1 MKIAINGMGR
11 IGRTALKVIL
21 EHKEL
26 EIIAVNDIVAIENVA
41 YLLNYDT
48 VYGKY
53 ESKVRHTETAL
64 IVGDK
69 TISFYSERNPEELP
83 WEELHIDLVI
93 ESTGVFTTY
102 EDAEKHVKAGA
113 KTVIISAPTNSVN
126 APTVV
131 HGVNT
136 EAGHTS
142 IFSCASCTTN
152 NISPIVEILGRRL
165 GIKKA
170 IMTTVHAYTASQTA
184 VDGPN
189 KKNFRMGRASAAN
202 IIPTTTGAA
211 IATTKALPEYEGK
224 FDGIAIRVP
233 IPVGS
238 LSDMTFV
245 MDKNVTVDQVNII
258 LEEEAKTDR
267 YKDVIAIT
275 YDPIVSSDI
284 IKSPYASTA
293 DLSMTR
299 VVDGDLLKVM
309 TWYDNEWGF
318 TNQMVRQILNIK
330 NNQK

>member
-11 IGRTALKVIL
+11 IGRAALKVIL
-21 EHKEL
+21 EEKEL
-26 EIIAVNDIVAIENVA
+26 EIVAVNDIVAIENVA

-53 ESKVRHTETAL
+53 EHKVTHTKTAL
-64 IVGDK
+64 VVDGK
-69 TISFYSERNPEELP
+69 TIPFYSMRNPEELP
-83 WEELHIDLVI
+83 WGEHKVDLVI
-93 ESTGVFTTY
+93 ESTGVFTGY
-102 EDAEKHVKAGA
+102 EDAERHIKAGA
-113 KTVIISAPTNSVN
+113 KTVVISAPTKSVE

-136 EAGHTS
+136 EAGHTA

-170 IMTTVHAYTASQTA
+170 IMTTVHAYTASQVA

-189 KKNFRMGRASAAN
+189 KKNFRMGRAGAAN

-211 IATTKALPEYEGK
+211 IATTKALPQYEGK
-224 FDGIAIRVP
+224 FDGVAIRVP

-245 MDKNVTVDQVNII
+245 MEKNVTVNEVNAI
-258 LEEEAKTDR
+258 LEEESKTDR
-267 YKDVIAIT
+267 YKDVIDTT

-284 IKSPYASTA
+284 IQSPYASTA

-318 TNQMVRQILNIK
+318 TNQMVRQIMEIK
-330 NNQK
+330 NNA

>member
-11 IGRTALKVIL
+11 IGRAALKVIL
-21 EHKEL
+21 EHDEL
-26 EIIAVNDIVAIENVA
+26 ELVAVNDIIDIENVA

-53 ESKVRHTETAL
+53 EHKVTHSDSTLTVNGKD
-64 IVGDK
+64 IP
-69 TISFYSERNPEELP
+69 FYSVRNPEELP
-83 WEELHIDLVI
+83 WKEHNVDLVI
-93 ESTGVFTTY
+93 ESTGVFTGY

-113 KTVIISAPTNSVN
+113 KTVIISAPTKSVDT
-126 APTVV
+126 PTVV

-136 EAGHTS
+136 DAGHTS
-142 IFSCASCTTN
+142 VFSCASCTTN

-165 GIKKA
+165 GVKNA

-189 KKNFRMGRASAAN
+189 KKNFRMGRAGAAN

-224 FDGIAIRVP
+224 FDGVAIRVP

-245 MDKNVTVDQVNII
+245 MEKNVTVEEVNSI

-267 YKDVIAIT
+267 YKDVIDTT

-284 IKSPYASTA
+284 VKSPYASTA

-318 TNQMVRQILNIK
+318 TNQMIRQILDIK
-330 NNQK
+330 NNQ